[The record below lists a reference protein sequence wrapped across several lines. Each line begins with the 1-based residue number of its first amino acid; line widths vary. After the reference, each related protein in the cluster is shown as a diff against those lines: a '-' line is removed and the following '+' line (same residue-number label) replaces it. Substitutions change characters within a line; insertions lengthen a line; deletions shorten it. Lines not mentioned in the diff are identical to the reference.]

1 MDIKQIIDFLGIKE
15 QEKRI
20 VEILEN
26 VQGKEFDSILNNAK
40 NGQTGENLY
49 KQLKALAN
57 KKNIHEDTL
66 GLVAIISL
74 AEITHKRFLDKN
86 CKEFFIGALEDIKY
100 KIVESRAWHGVFGM
114 HSFEWVA
121 DFFCFKTFAMGR
133 LEFNVVEKTEY
144 EYNGIVKIKKGDRVL
159 NVHISS
165 GSKLDI
171 DECYQ
176 SLKKAFHYFTD
187 VRIDGFLPVLLTNWF
202 LYPPF
207 EKLFS
212 PNGNL
217 IKFKNLFDVIGSEN
231 YSDYQRIS
239 KRVFNTLD
247 YSNID
252 NLPQNTSLQKKVA
265 EWFKDGKP
273 CGYGIGYLLFDG
285 QKVVTGK

>member
-1 MDIKQIIDFLGIKE
+1 MDIKEIIDFLGLKE
-15 QEKRI
+15 QEKI
-20 VEILEN
+20 ILDMLKN
-26 VQGKEFDSILNNAK
+26 AQGKEFDSILNNAK
-40 NGQTGENLY
+40 NGQTGEDLH
-49 KQLKALAN
+49 KQLKALAE
-57 KKNIHEDTL
+57 KKNIHEDAL
-66 GLVAIISL
+66 GLAAIISL
-74 AEITHKRFLDKN
+74 AQITYKQFVDKN
-86 CKEFFIGALEDIKY
+86 CNEFFIGALEDIKH
-100 KIVESRAWHGVFGM
+100 KIVESREWHGVFGM

-133 LEFNVVEKTEY
+133 LEFNVIEQTEY
-144 EYNGIVKIKKGDRVL
+144 EYDGIVKIKKGARVL
-159 NVHISS
+159 NVHIPS

-171 DECYQ
+171 EECYQ
-176 SLKKAFHYFTD
+176 SLKKAFEYFKD
-187 VRIDGFLPVLLTNWF
+187 VRIDGFLPALLTNWF

-217 IKFKNLFDVIGSEN
+217 IKFRNLFDVIGSEN

-247 YSNID
+247 CSNMD
-252 NLPQNTSLQKKVA
+252 SLPQNTSLQKKMA
-265 EWFKDGKP
+265 EWFKAGKP

>member
-1 MDIKQIIDFLGIKE
+1 MDIKQIIDFLGLKE
-15 QEKRI
+15 QEKI
-20 VEILEN
+20 ILEILKN

-40 NGQTGENLY
+40 NGQTSEDLY
-49 KQLKALAN
+49 KQLKTLAE

-74 AEITHKRFLDKN
+74 AEMTHKDFLDKN
-86 CKEFFIGALEDIKY
+86 CSEFFIGAIEDVKH
-100 KIVESRAWHGVFGM
+100 KIVESREWHSVFGM

-121 DFFCFKTFAMGR
+121 DFFCFKMFAMGR
-133 LEFNVVEKTEY
+133 LEFNVIEQTEY

-159 NVHISS
+159 NVHIPS

-171 DECYQ
+171 EQCYR
-176 SLKKAFHYFTD
+176 SLQQAFDYFKD
-187 VRIDGFLPVLLTNWF
+187 VRINGYLPVLLTNWF

-217 IKFKNLFDVIGSEN
+217 TKFKNLFDVIGSEN

-252 NLPQNTSLQKKVA
+252 SLPQNTSLQKNFT
-265 EWFKDGKP
+265 EWFKEGKL